1 MAGSARVA
9 QRDVPRRRTF
19 QAFENRGFARLWLA
33 NCLLYSARWMQ
44 LTLLGWF
51 VLELTDSPWL
61 VALVGF
67 FSSAPMLAL
76 GLVGGILADV
86 MHRQRLLLITQ
97 GTNCL
102 FSLLLTLALG
112 TGVVQVWH
120 IYLTILMSGAGW
132 ALDTPSR
139 RSLVYDLL
147 GLEGVTNAMALD
159 SVGMNASRML
169 GPAVAGALIVLV
181 GVSGGYAVITGCYA
195 TALFLLWS
203 LPVSQGPRPGPR
215 QQSLGRNLAEGFR
228 YVRRHRTIMAIIY
241 ITIAMNLLLFP
252 YVQMM
257 PVIARDVLH
266 VDAALM
272 GALQAAEGVGA
283 LMGAV
288 LIASAPHLQYHG
300 RVFLGGSLLSLLA
313 LFVFSMSR
321 WYLLSWPALL
331 ILGLGSSGFGAMQ
344 STLVLLLAREQMRGR
359 ALGVLSLAIGAG
371 PLGSLLIGAVA
382 STIHPVFA
390 VRMHALLGII
400 ALAGILLLFPVIWD
414 RTRVA
419 SGQVRRGSSTSGG
432 G

>member
-1 MAGSARVA
+1 
-9 QRDVPRRRTF
+9 
-19 QAFENRGFARLWLA
+19 
-33 NCLLYSARWMQ
+33 MQ
-44 LTLLGWF
+44 LTLLGWL

-86 MHRQRLLLITQ
+86 VHRQRLLLLTQ

-102 FSLLLTLALG
+102 CSLLLALALG
-112 TGVVQVWH
+112 TGAVQVWH

-139 RSLVYDLL
+139 RAMVYDLL

-169 GPAVAGALIVLV
+169 GPAVAGALIVLA
-181 GVSGGYAVITGCYA
+181 GATGGYAVITGCYA
-195 TALFLLWS
+195 TALVLLWS
-203 LPVSQGPRPGPR
+203 LPVSQGPRPGRR

-228 YVRRHRTIMAIIY
+228 YVRRHRTILAIIY
-241 ITIAMNLLLFP
+241 ITVVMNLLLFP

-288 LIASAPHLQYHG
+288 LIASATNLQYHG
-300 RVFLGGSLLSLLA
+300 RIFLGGSILSLLA

-371 PLGSLLIGAVA
+371 PLGSLLIGAMA

-400 ALAGILLLFPVIWD
+400 ALACIILLFPVIWD
-414 RTRVA
+414 RTQV
-419 SGQVRRGSSTSGG
+419 SGGRVRRGSSLSEGG
-432 G
+432 